1 MVLRSRRR
9 SSSAFT
15 LIELLVVIAI
25 IGVLI
30 ALLLPA
36 VQSAREAA
44 RRMQCTNNLKQ
55 IGLGLHN
62 YESTVGSFPIG
73 NALTVLP
80 SQGTTLDDNGWSVPA
95 RLFPFMEQA
104 AAYNVANFTIK
115 YSNRQNS
122 TVIAMKVNFLL
133 CPSEVNTEPE
143 DPRYHLG
150 SYGFSQGSWY
160 IWNPQGPKPTGMFGI
175 NFARKLADIKDG
187 TSNTVVA
194 SEGKTFQPNLRSC
207 SGITGTPNIA
217 PSPQEMRQI
226 IANGFNQCRSDRGPG
241 KTRWSNFNSYYSGL
255 TFALPPN
262 PKSTAGPNNV
272 DFDLISVDENDAWPT
287 FAAVSARSWHPGGV
301 NALFADGSVRFIKE
315 TIDPFA
321 WRALG
326 TVNGGEVISA
336 DQY

>member
-1 MVLRSRRR
+1 MFIRSRNR
-9 SSSAFT
+9 STSAFT

-55 IGLGLHN
+55 IGLGMHN
-62 YESTVGSFPIG
+62 YEIAVGTFPIG

-80 SQGTTLDDNGWSVPA
+80 AQGRTLDDNGWSVPA
-95 RLFPFMEQA
+95 RLFPYMEQA
-104 AAYNVANFTIK
+104 AAFNVANFTIK
-115 YSNRQNS
+115 YSDRQNA
-122 TVIAMKVNFLL
+122 TVIAMKVNFLI
-133 CPSEVNTEPE
+133 CPSEPNDTPTDV
-143 DPRYHLG
+143 RYHVG
-150 SYGFSQGSWY
+150 SYGFAMGGWY
-160 IWNPQGPKPTGMFGI
+160 IWNPQGPRPTGMFGI
-175 NFARKLADIKDG
+175 NFARRIQEIRDG

-194 SEGKTFQPNLRSC
+194 SEGKTFQPNLRNC
-207 SGITGTPNIA
+207 SGIAGTPNVV

-226 IANGFNQCRSDRGPG
+226 IAGGFSQCRSDRGPG
-241 KTRWSNFNSYYSGL
+241 KVRWSNFNSYYSGL

-262 PKSTAGPNNV
+262 PRSTAGPNHV
-272 DFDLISVDENDAWPT
+272 DFDLITVDENDGWPT
-287 FAAVSARSWHPGGV
+287 FAAVSARSHHPGGV
-301 NALFADGSVRFIKE
+301 NALFADGSVRFVKE

-326 TVNGGEVISA
+326 TVAGGEVVSA